1 MKKLLYYLAI
11 LAAFIG
17 VWLIGAFICAALNIR
32 GSFLMII
39 IAVLALGA
47 AKLTAAL
54 LKDKLNPT
62 KPTETENET
71 L

>member
-11 LAAFIG
+11 LAAFVV
-17 VWLIGAFICAALNIR
+17 VWLLGSFICAALYIR
-32 GSFLMII
+32 GNFLMIV

-54 LKDKLNPT
+54 LKDKLNPP
-62 KPTETENET
+62 KPTETKNET